1 MITTQYTLRLMSD
14 AASETQLPAS
24 KYGYRGSK
32 TESAR
37 TFFKTILAISRQV
50 LENFGLPNVLI
61 LRVLGKLKLNNYW
74 NVISGLF
81 GTVR

>member
-1 MITTQYTLRLMSD
+1 MHSGFKLKDHFDVLQVGGQVLMITTQYTLRLMSD

-24 KYGYRGSK
+24 KYGNRGSE

-61 LRVLGKLKLNNYW
+61 L
-74 NVISGLF
+74 
-81 GTVR
+81 